1 MEQIGDQKRALKPGF
16 ARAAMLL
23 PALCSLVAASA
34 ANAQSAD
41 TMASVSRSITVVK
54 NSDLLFGDFIA
65 GTANSNF
72 RMHAVTGN
80 LIQLSGDAV
89 SIGGAQSRASFTA
102 TGTPFAQ
109 ANIRRSQNS
118 INIVRDGGSETMR
131 VDNFWLG
138 NSGGLRDQILD
149 AAGQATYFVG
159 GRLRIGPNQAAG
171 TYRGTF
177 EVTIDYQ

>member
-1 MEQIGDQKRALKPGF
+1 
-16 ARAAMLL
+16 MLL
-23 PALCSLVAASA
+23 PALCCVAAVSA

-41 TMASVSRSITVVK
+41 TMASVNRSITVVK

-65 GTANSNF
+65 GTTNSNF

-89 SIGGAQSRASFTA
+89 SIGGAQGRASFTA

-118 INIVRDGGSETMR
+118 INIVRDGGTETMR

-159 GRLRIGPNQAAG
+159 GRLRIGANQAAG
-171 TYRGTF
+171 TYRGSF
-177 EVTIDYQ
+177 DVTIEYQ